1 MASRISPD
9 RPLADVGVKTL
20 MRLVLRFY
28 PTPWRR
34 RFENEVRQLI
44 EDGHAS
50 PFDLADLVVHAPL
63 VATIREEISIVRI
76 HLATHPNRVALV
88 ALAIML
94 PTAVLVV
101 VSVLKYVLGVPGP
114 FDSIESGATPFV
126 TNPIGETVLILAPY
140 VALGLAVLP
149 FTRLRVGWTEGR
161 IAAGAEAS
169 VPLTSLVVGVMSV
182 ALIVVMAIYWIA
194 ENL

>member
-1 MASRISPD
+1 M
-9 RPLADVGVKTL
+9 KTL
-20 MRLVLRFY
+20 MRIALRLY

-34 RFENEVRQLI
+34 RYGNEVRQLI
-44 EDGHAS
+44 DDGHAS
-50 PFDLADLVVHAPL
+50 PFDLADLVAHAPL
-63 VATIREEISIVRI
+63 AATVRGELSTVKS
-76 HLATHPNRVALV
+76 HLATHPTRVAVV
-88 ALAIML
+88 ALAIVL

-114 FDSIESGATPFV
+114 FDSIEPGATPFV
-126 TNPIGETVLILAPY
+126 THPIGETVLILAPY
-140 VALGLAVLP
+140 VAFGLAVVP

-161 IAAGAEAS
+161 LAARAEAS
-169 VPLTSLVVGVMSV
+169 VPLTSLVVGVMSA

>member
-1 MASRISPD
+1 M
-9 RPLADVGVKTL
+9 KTL
-20 MRLVLRFY
+20 MRIALRFY
-28 PTPWRR
+28 PTAWRR
-34 RFENEVRQLI
+34 RYENEVRQLI

-50 PFDLADLVVHAPL
+50 PFDLADLVAHAPL
-63 VATIREEISIVRI
+63 VATVRGEFSTVKI
-76 HLATHPNRVALV
+76 NLVTHPTRVALV
-88 ALAIML
+88 ALAIMF

-101 VSVLKYVLGVPGP
+101 LAVLKYVLGVPGP
-114 FDSIESGATPFV
+114 FDSIEPGATPFV

-140 VALGLAVLP
+140 VAFGLAVVP
-149 FTRLRVGWTEGR
+149 FTRLQVGWTQGR
-161 IAAGAEAS
+161 LAARADAS